1 MYLVN
6 EVTSLQAQVGRDV
19 FVDCPRKFVIQLPR
33 HKTEC
38 YRTQCKNAGYC
49 NQEWLDITSKAG
61 FNLRSLVQ
69 DLNGAINLVV
79 LDGSVYEKSQ
89 VVKTKSDD
97 LNRVLE
103 A

>member
-19 FVDCPRKFVIQLPR
+19 LVNCPGKFVIQFPR
-33 HKTEC
+33 DETEC
-38 YRTQCKNAGYC
+38 YRTQRKNAGHC
-49 NQEWLDITSKAG
+49 DQERLNIMSKAR
-61 FNLRSLVQ
+61 FNLSSLVQ

-79 LDGSVYEKSQ
+79 LDGSVYKETQ